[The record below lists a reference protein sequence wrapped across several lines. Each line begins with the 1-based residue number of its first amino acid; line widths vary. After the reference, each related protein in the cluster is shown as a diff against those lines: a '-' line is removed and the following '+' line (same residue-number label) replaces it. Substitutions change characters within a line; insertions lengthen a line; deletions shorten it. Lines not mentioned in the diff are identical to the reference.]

1 MHCTVTRPRRRCPL
15 LLSAARC
22 WGTPAPA
29 LLRSSPV
36 QPGVLPASMQIDYN
50 NGANSGLAPT
60 IQALIEFKKDYPCIT
75 HADLFTLAGAVSAEA
90 AGGPPIAW

>member
-1 MHCTVTRPRRRCPL
+1 
-15 LLSAARC
+15 
-22 WGTPAPA
+22 
-29 LLRSSPV
+29 
-36 QPGVLPASMQIDYN
+36 MQIDYN

-75 HADLFTLAGAVSAEA
+75 YADLFTLAGAVSAEA